1 MRDNLKTL
9 ILIFS
14 VALNIAFVGTTIYHK
29 WSSPPTR
36 STLLGNRPFLYQELN
51 LTKEQLEKF
60 EPLRNR
66 FHTRLNEISSEIR
79 GKRFQLID
87 LLAASDPDREA
98 IRRQQEKIFAL
109 QKSMQRTIINHLLD
123 ESTILTVEQR
133 AQLFRLIRDRS
144 ESKVGPWPPWMSTPQ
159 AGENR
164 GGRSHKKK
172 VEK

>member
-1 MRDNLKTL
+1 MKENLKTL

-14 VALNIAFVGTTIYHK
+14 VVLNIAFVGTAIYHK
-29 WSSPPTR
+29 WSSPPAR
-36 STLLGNRPFLYQELN
+36 SALPGNRPFLYEELN

-66 FHTRLNEISSEIR
+66 FHARLNEISSEIR
-79 GKRFQLID
+79 KKRFHLID

-109 QKSMQRTIINHLLD
+109 QKRMQMTIINHLLD

-133 AQLFRLIRDRS
+133 ARLFRLIRKRS
-144 ESKVGPWPPWMSTPQ
+144 ETKGGPLPPWMSTPQ
-159 AGENR
+159 AERAGEGER
-164 GGRSHKKK
+164 MEKKR
-172 VEK
+172 